1 MLDLTGLKLR
11 THQVTLEV
19 VAAGHGFH
27 LCLSAF
33 LKKNPPE
40 VLWGLFCCWI
50 FVLCVCVC
58 VWYQWIFFPEGGGGG
73 GRKCVCVRVHVC
85 LSARAF
91 VYSSCCFLSFV
102 GQGYNLFIQTVKS

>member
-33 LKKNPPE
+33 LKKS
-40 VLWGLFCCWI
+40 LLKFCGGC
-50 FVLCVCVC
+50 FVVGFCVLCVCVC
-58 VWYQWIFFPEGGGGG
+58 VWYKWIFFPEGGGGG
-73 GRKCVCVRVHVC
+73 GRKCVCVRVFVC

-91 VYSSCCFLSFV
+91 VYSFCCFLSFV